1 MHGRPAQQPLLPGFE
16 SFRRYWVPA
25 RDRYGV
31 KLKLG
36 ECYVTRN
43 DEVISTTL
51 GSCISVCMRD
61 PAIGIGGMN
70 HFILPASADSHTSG
84 PITEATRY
92 GTFAMEEL
100 VNGILRFGG
109 RRERLEA
116 KVTGGG
122 RVISSGGGVGAANI
136 AFIQEYMEA
145 EQLSVSA
152 WDLGGEDPRQV
163 IYLPREGRMLVKRM
177 GGVNVDQLAQEENSY
192 RSRIERSLQSSDVE
206 LF

>member
-1 MHGRPAQQPLLPGFE
+1 MRGQPPAQPLLPGYEAFH
-16 SFRRYWVPA
+16 RYWVNA
-25 RDRYGV
+25 RGKYGV

-43 DEVISTTL
+43 DEVIMTTL

-61 PAIGIGGMN
+61 PAVGIGGMN
-70 HFILPASADSHTSG
+70 HFILPASADSHANS

-122 RVISSGGGVGAANI
+122 RVIASGGGVGAANI
-136 AFIQEYMEA
+136 EFIQEYMDA
-145 EQLSVSA
+145 ENLPVLA
-152 WDLGGEDPRQV
+152 WDVGGDDPRQV

-177 GGVNVDQLAQEENSY
+177 GGVNVEQLAQEETSY
-192 RSRIERSLQSSDVE
+192 RSRIERTLQSSDVE